1 MQKYEKKAKEAKK
14 YTQALRKVNYAY
26 TKKNGLSS
34 ILEEFWIPEPRK
46 LDILGPWKRK
56 NWVKSE
62 NLQYVT
68 VKWKH
73 VIETIRK
80 KAIFVKIH
88 NFTFEKFGNTFKF

>member
-46 LDILGPWKRK
+46 LDILGPWK
-56 NWVKSE
+56 WSE

-68 VKWKH
+68 VK
-73 VIETIRK
+73 
-80 KAIFVKIH
+80 
-88 NFTFEKFGNTFKF
+88 